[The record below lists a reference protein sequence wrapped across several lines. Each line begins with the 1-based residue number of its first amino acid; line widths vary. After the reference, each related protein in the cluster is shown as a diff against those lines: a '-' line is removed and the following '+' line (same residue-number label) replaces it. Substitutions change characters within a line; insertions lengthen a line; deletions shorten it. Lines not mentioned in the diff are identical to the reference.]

1 MEINVTNTVVAAHS
15 TRIMPLL
22 TELVS
27 TEDAVGYRHGAPN
40 GAVRTRSPCQ
50 EAKWL
55 APFRH
60 GCYLP
65 RMYRT
70 ANLFAC
76 LVLLTSMAPSLWAGD
91 WPQWAGSDAKNMVSP
106 EKGLPESFAPGE
118 KRPDGTIDLATARNV
133 RWGVKVGN
141 AIYSTPSIAAGKIF
155 VGAMEQ
161 KNGLLV
167 CLGAATGKQLWK
179 WKAPAKKFPRDIDGF
194 HLGINEIPAQM
205 GVCSSPTITGGRV
218 YFVSHRFEV
227 VCLDVNGL
235 TGTEPGEARVHWV
248 FDMEEKAGV
257 FPCDAA
263 NGSPIIDGDLL
274 YVPTSNGI
282 DRNSFSDP
290 QKEKNRKFPAPNAP
304 NVIVLDKRTGRL
316 VATDDTRIA
325 DHLLHGQWSSLAMG
339 KVGGRKLLFFG
350 AGDGCCY
357 AFEAL
362 ASVPKQPVRLK
373 TVWWYDCIPPEYK
386 AAAGEDLITHYCLGD
401 RRVKSTLNQSDG
413 TFVGMSEIIGT
424 PVLVKDRVYVALGR
438 DPEHGRGRGALHCV
452 DATGTG
458 DITQSGRVWLYQG
471 LDRTLSTAS
480 VADGL
485 TYLSDVAGRLHC
497 LDAKTGQCYWIHET
511 QSQTWGST
519 LVADGRV
526 YMPTAKY
533 LWVLKAGKTLE
544 VLDKIN
550 LGSRIC
556 ASPVVANGTLYLATA
571 GGWLWAVAQ
580 GK

>member
-1 MEINVTNTVVAAHS
+1 MCRAANV
-15 TRIMPLL
+15 
-22 TELVS
+22 
-27 TEDAVGYRHGAPN
+27 
-40 GAVRTRSPCQ
+40 
-50 EAKWL
+50 
-55 APFRH
+55 
-60 GCYLP
+60 
-65 RMYRT
+65 
-70 ANLFAC
+70 FAC
-76 LVLLTSMAPSLWAGD
+76 LVLLGSTALSLRGGD
-91 WPQWAGSDAKNMVSP
+91 WPQWAGSDAKNLVSL
-106 EKGLPESFAPGE
+106 EKGLPETFVPGD
-118 KRPDGTIDLATARNV
+118 KTTNGTIDLGTARNV
-133 RWGVKVGN
+133 RWGVRVGN
-141 AIYSTPSIAAGKIF
+141 AIYSTPSIAGGKVF

-161 KNGLLV
+161 KNGLVV
-167 CLGAATGKQLWK
+167 CLDAATGNRLWK
-179 WKAPAKKFPRDIDGF
+179 WMAPPKKFPNDIDGF
-194 HLGINEIPAQM
+194 QLGIHEIPAQM
-205 GVCSSPTITGGRV
+205 GVCSSPTVNDGRV
-218 YFVSHRFEV
+218 YFVSQRFEV
-227 VCLDVNGL
+227 VCLDVNPL
-235 TGTEPGEARVHWV
+235 AGTAPGEAHVNWV
-248 FDMEEKAGV
+248 FDMQEKVGT

-282 DRNSFSDP
+282 DRNSFTEP
-290 QKEKNRKFPAPNAP
+290 QKEKNRKFPAPDAP

-339 KVGGRKLLFFG
+339 RVGGRKLLFFG
-350 AGDGCCY
+350 GGDGCCY

-362 ASVPKQPVRLK
+362 ASVPERPVRLK
-373 TVWWYDCIPPEYK
+373 TVWWYDCIPPEYR

-401 RRVKSTLNQSDG
+401 RRVKGTLNQSDG

-438 DPEHGRGRGALHCV
+438 DPEHGRGRGALHCM

-485 TYLSDVAGRLHC
+485 VYLSDVAGRLHC
-497 LDAKTGQCYWIHET
+497 LDTETGKCYWIHET
-511 QSQTWGST
+511 QSETWGST

-526 YMPTAKY
+526 YVPTAKY
-533 LWVLKAGKTLE
+533 LWILKAGKTLE
-544 VLDKIN
+544 VLDRIN

-556 ASPVVANGTLYLATA
+556 ASPVAANGTMYLATA
-571 GGWLWAVAQ
+571 GGWLWAVGP

>member
-1 MEINVTNTVVAAHS
+1 MCRAATVIACVVLWAS
-15 TRIMPLL
+15 TAIS
-22 TELVS
+22 V
-27 TEDAVGYRHGAPN
+27 
-40 GAVRTRSPCQ
+40 Q
-50 EAKWL
+50 
-55 APFRH
+55 
-60 GCYLP
+60 
-65 RMYRT
+65 
-70 ANLFAC
+70 
-76 LVLLTSMAPSLWAGD
+76 AGD
-91 WPQWAGSDAKNMVSP
+91 WPQWAGSDAKNLVSP
-106 EKGLPESFAPGE
+106 EKGLPETFVPGE
-118 KRPDGTIDLATARNV
+118 KTTNGTIDLATARNV
-133 RWGVKVGN
+133 RWGVRVGN
-141 AIYSTPSIAAGKIF
+141 AIYSTPSIAEGKIF

-167 CLGAATGKQLWK
+167 CLDAATGKLLWK
-179 WKAPAKKFPRDIDGF
+179 WMAPPKKFPNDIDGF
-194 HLGINEIPAQM
+194 HLGIHEIPAQM
-205 GVCSSPTITGGRV
+205 GVCSSPTVNDGRV
-218 YFVSHRFEV
+218 YFVSQRFEV

-235 TGTEPGEARVHWV
+235 AGSEPGEAHVNWV
-248 FDMEEKAGV
+248 FDMQEKAGV

-282 DRNSFSDP
+282 DRNSFNDP
-290 QKEKNRKFPAPNAP
+290 QKEKNRKFPAPDAP

-325 DHLLHGQWSSLAMG
+325 DNLLHGQWSSLSMG

-362 ASVPKQPVRLK
+362 ASVPERPVRLK

-386 AAAGEDLITHYCLGD
+386 AAAGEDRITHYCLGD
-401 RRVKSTLNQSDG
+401 RRVKGTLNQSDG

-424 PVLVKDRVYVALGR
+424 PVLVGNRVYVALGR

-458 DITQSGRVWLYQG
+458 DITKSGRVWLYQG

-485 TYLSDVAGRLHC
+485 AYLSDVAGRLHC
-497 LDAKTGQCYWIHET
+497 LDAETGKCYWIHET

-544 VLDKIN
+544 VLARIN

-571 GGWLWAVAQ
+571 GGWLWAVGQ